1 MQNCIQVAAMGPK
14 SPGSRSLF
22 RTVYD
27 KIRQDIVLARLQPG
41 EPLLEED
48 LAKRLQVSRT
58 PIREALKSDE
68 RLSAALG
75 ELGRIEEKLTRTK
88 ASHIHGFVRLRETE
102 AMVAAAK
109 LIFTAS
115 RVRQESR
122 LSHIRE
128 DYSKRDDRNWLRWV
142 LIRQQGDQPQI
153 STEPIATPLVPAP
166 NRSSP

>member
-88 ASHIHGFVRLRETE
+88 ASHIHGFVRLRETGRWSPQRSLFLLPP
-102 AMVAAAK
+102 VCAK
-109 LIFTAS
+109 
-115 RVRQESR
+115 RVGS
-122 LSHIRE
+122 
-128 DYSKRDDRNWLRWV
+128 V
-142 LIRQQGDQPQI
+142 I
-153 STEPIATPLVPAP
+153 SEKTIP
-166 NRSSP
+166 NGMIEIGFAGY